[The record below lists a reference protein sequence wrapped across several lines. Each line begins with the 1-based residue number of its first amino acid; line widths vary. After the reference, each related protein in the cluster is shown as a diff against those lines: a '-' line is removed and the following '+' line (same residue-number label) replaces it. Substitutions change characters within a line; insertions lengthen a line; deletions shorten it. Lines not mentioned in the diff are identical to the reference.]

1 MHVIQ
6 ISIFLENK
14 VGRLA
19 EVTKTLFHAGIN
31 IKALALA
38 DTSDFGILRLI
49 VAAPEKAQSVLKEA
63 GFTVGTTDVVAV
75 EVPHTPGGLHAIV
88 DMMGLAGVNIEY
100 MYGFPY
106 KSDNAVMIFRFDNLE
121 KALAAFKDSD
131 FHILGSDE
139 VYS

>member
-1 MHVIQ
+1 MHVTQ
-6 ISIFLENK
+6 LSIFLENK

-19 EVTKTLFHAGIN
+19 EVTKTLFQASIN

-49 VAAPEKAQSVLKEA
+49 LDNPEEAQQVLKKA

-75 EVPHTPGGLHAIV
+75 EVPHSPGGLHSIV
-88 DMMGLAGVNIEY
+88 ELMGTSGVNIEY
-100 MYGFPY
+100 MYGFPC

-121 KALAAFKDSD
+121 KALGTLGASD
-131 FHILGSDE
+131 FRILASDE
-139 VYS
+139 VYN